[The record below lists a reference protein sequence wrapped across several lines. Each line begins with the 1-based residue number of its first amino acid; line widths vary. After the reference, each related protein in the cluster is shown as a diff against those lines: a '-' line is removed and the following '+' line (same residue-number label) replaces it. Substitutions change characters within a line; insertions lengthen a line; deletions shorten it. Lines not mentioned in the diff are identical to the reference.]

1 MRSRRARWY
10 RGLMAGAGL
19 LPSLPTLTVLVPL
32 LSLAGLFYSASVDEN
47 FPQGCTS
54 TTSLCFYSLLLP
66 VTVPVY
72 VFFHLWT
79 WMGIK
84 LFRHN

>member
-1 MRSRRARWY
+1 MFLYLS
-10 RGLMAGAGL
+10 
-19 LPSLPTLTVLVPL
+19 TLTVLIPL
-32 LSLAGLFYSASVDEN
+32 ASLTGLFYLASVEEN

-54 TTSLCFYSLLLP
+54 TSSLCFYSLLLP
-66 VTVPVY
+66 ITIPVY
-72 VFFHLWT
+72 VFFHLRT

>member
-1 MRSRRARWY
+1 MF
-10 RGLMAGAGL
+10 L
-19 LPSLPTLTVLVPL
+19 SLPTLTVLIPL
-32 LSLAGLFYSASVDEN
+32 VSLAGLLYSASVEEN

-54 TTSLCFYSLLLP
+54 TTSLCFYSRLLP
-66 VTVPVY
+66 ITIPVY

>member
-1 MRSRRARWY
+1 MVVGNKWERRMF
-10 RGLMAGAGL
+10 L
-19 LPSLPTLTVLVPL
+19 SLPTLTVLIPL
-32 LSLAGLFYSASVDEN
+32 ISLVGLFYSASVEEN
-47 FPQGCTS
+47 FPQDCTS
-54 TTSLCFYSLLLP
+54 TASLCFYSLLLP
-66 VTVPVY
+66 ITIPVY

>member
-1 MRSRRARWY
+1 SEE
-10 RGLMAGAGL
+10 GECF
-19 LPSLPTLTVLVPL
+19 SLPTVSVLIPLT
-32 LSLAGLFYSASVDEN
+32 SLTGLFYSASVEEN
-47 FPQGCTS
+47 FPQGWTS
-54 TTSLCFYSLLLP
+54 TASLCFYSLLLP
-66 VTVPVY
+66 ITIRVY

>member
-1 MRSRRARWY
+1 MFV
-10 RGLMAGAGL
+10 
-19 LPSLPTLTVLVPL
+19 SLPTLTVLIPL
-32 LSLAGLFYSASVDEN
+32 VSLAGLFYSASVEEN
-47 FPQGCTS
+47 FPQVCTS

-66 VTVPVY
+66 ITVPVY
-72 VFFHLWT
+72 VLFHLWS

>member
-1 MRSRRARWY
+1 MDPALLEFLKRRKF
-10 RGLMAGAGL
+10 L
-19 LPSLPTLTVLVPL
+19 SLPTLTVLIPL
-32 LSLAGLFYSASVDEN
+32 LSLAGLFSSASVEDN
-47 FPQGCTS
+47 FPQGCAS
-54 TTSLCFYSLLLP
+54 TTSLHFYSLLLP
-66 VTVPVY
+66 ITIPVE

>member
-1 MRSRRARWY
+1 MF
-10 RGLMAGAGL
+10 L
-19 LPSLPTLTVLVPL
+19 SLSTLTVLIPLVSLGL
-32 LSLAGLFYSASVDEN
+32 LSSASVEEN

-54 TTSLCFYSLLLP
+54 TTSLCFYSLVFPITMP
-66 VTVPVY
+66 VC
-72 VFFHLWT
+72 VFFRLWN

>member
-1 MRSRRARWY
+1 MF
-10 RGLMAGAGL
+10 L
-19 LPSLPTLTVLVPL
+19 SLPTLTVLIPL
-32 LSLAGLFYSASVDEN
+32 VSLAGLLYSASVV
-47 FPQGCTS
+47 
-54 TTSLCFYSLLLP
+54 CFYSLLLLI
-66 VTVPVY
+66 TITVY

>member
-1 MRSRRARWY
+1 MF
-10 RGLMAGAGL
+10 L
-19 LPSLPTLTVLVPL
+19 SLSILTVLVPL
-32 LSLAGLFYSASVDEN
+32 ISLVGLFYSPSIEKN
-47 FPQGCTS
+47 FPRGCISTS
-54 TTSLCFYSLLLP
+54 SLCFYSLLLQI
-66 VTVPVY
+66 TIPVY

>member
-1 MRSRRARWY
+1 MF
-10 RGLMAGAGL
+10 L
-19 LPSLPTLTVLVPL
+19 SLPTLTVLIPL
-32 LSLAGLFYSASVDEN
+32 VSLAGLLYSASVV
-47 FPQGCTS
+47 
-54 TTSLCFYSLLLP
+54 CFYSLLLLITIP
-66 VTVPVY
+66 IY

>member
-1 MRSRRARWY
+1 
-10 RGLMAGAGL
+10 LFL
-19 LPSLPTLTVLVPL
+19 SLPTLTVLIPL
-32 LSLAGLFYSASVDEN
+32 VSLTGLFYSASVEGN

-66 VTVPVY
+66 ITIPVY

>member
-1 MRSRRARWY
+1 MF
-10 RGLMAGAGL
+10 L
-19 LPSLPTLTVLVPL
+19 SLPTLTVLVPL
-32 LSLAGLFYSASVDEN
+32 ISLAELFHSASVDEH
-47 FPQGCTS
+47 FPHSCTS
-54 TTSLCFYSLLLP
+54 TSSLCFYSLLLP
-66 VTVPVY
+66 ITIPVY